1 MVRLAQNDSMKQMRN
16 LWIYRF
22 RIVVTL
28 TLLMVAVACSSSSQ
42 PEATKDDNPKAFA
55 CAPDAE
61 DAPLD
66 FTLKDMDDN
75 DVTLASFK
83 GKVILV
89 NFWATWCAPCKA
101 EIPAFVEL
109 QEQYSDD
116 LQILGISVDDT
127 VEDMRPYAAEFKVN
141 YPFLVGLGR
150 QDVED
155 AYGPLFGIPQSFV
168 ISRDGKIC
176 KKHAGI
182 ASKQQF
188 EEEIKGLL

>member
-1 MVRLAQNDSMKQMRN
+1 MTVEARNEESTNASVENLNQTKVDFNLKLADRDGNIHS
-16 LWIYRF
+16 L
-22 RIVVTL
+22 
-28 TLLMVAVACSSSSQ
+28 
-42 PEATKDDNPKAFA
+42 
-55 CAPDAE
+55 E
-61 DAPLD
+61 D
-66 FTLKDMDDN
+66 
-75 DVTLASFK
+75 FK
-83 GKVILV
+83 GKVIFL

-101 EIPAFVEL
+101 EIPGFVEL
-109 QEQYSDD
+109 QEQYSND
-116 LQILGISVDDT
+116 LQLLGISVDDT